1 MSLSF
6 KHDVTPMSDLNIDKT
21 GKDSARA
28 GETVEE
34 TLARLRRDLEL
45 SLSDSIHDR
54 DTHLYSAAYFHARLQ
69 EEIVRSERYRHFLGL
84 ILIHLELRHGGTTT
98 QLNHALRQVGTEL
111 TGGLTRRTDIV
122 ALYRKRQ
129 MIIMLPET
137 DAKGANLLVQR
148 YEAMFPSNGRRLS
161 CSVLT
166 YPHDASNI
174 ESILARLQGL
184 SEEHFRQH
192 A

>member
-1 MSLSF
+1 MPDF
-6 KHDVTPMSDLNIDKT
+6 NIDKT
-21 GKDSARA
+21 SKNVASER
-28 GETVEE
+28 ETVEE
-34 TLARLRRDLEL
+34 TITQLHRALEA
-45 SLSDSIHDR
+45 SLSDSIHDKE
-54 DTHLYSAAYFHARLQ
+54 TQLYSAAYFHARLQ

-84 ILIHLELRHGGTTT
+84 ILIHLELRQGATATHVS
-98 QLNHALRQVGTEL
+98 HALRQVGAEM

-161 CSVLT
+161 YSVLT

-174 ESILARLQGL
+174 ESILSRLQAL